1 MSTTTP
7 TASSTGLDVA
17 GDRDDSRAPAR
28 RSTETK
34 ASLITK
40 TRASTDTG
48 RLLNELVAVL
58 RLTRVEAHTA
68 RLRVGQARTAPI
80 RRELQH
86 NAREADQRAELI
98 QDQLRRLGGTP
109 DALADALGF
118 LTVLTKSAAER
129 VQPLSEGLLG
139 DLALEHQ
146 LRDRVVFIR
155 VLAEAG
161 NASGVADLMRQ
172 LEAAHTERIEWIRLR
187 LAEVAQGAPAALAP
201 TAAQASVGAVAR
213 LATLPARQSADLINK
228 AAELMRRGQ
237 SKAGQTIDDTRQKAQ
252 QTARAAEE
260 VLEASRDAA
269 LERAEEVAPSENG
282 RAMVRQTRKSLG
294 SIEPQALP
302 IDDYDTLTGA
312 RAIAAVKQL
321 DGSEEVRL
329 VLSYEQAHKDRK
341 MVAGAAQKR
350 LTELAEQALTS

>member
-17 GDRDDSRAPAR
+17 GDRDYGRAPAR

-34 ASLITK
+34 ASLIAK

-80 RRELQH
+80 RRELQR

-155 VLAEAG
+155 VLAQAG
-161 NASGVADLMRQ
+161 NASGVADLMRR

-237 SKAGQTIDDTRQKAQ
+237 SKAGETIDGH
-252 QTARAAEE
+252 AAEG
-260 VLEASRDAA
+260 AA
-269 LERAEEVAPSENG
+269 DRPRG
-282 RAMVRQTRKSLG
+282 RRGAAGQPGR
-294 SIEPQALP
+294 
-302 IDDYDTLTGA
+302 GA
-312 RAIAAVKQL
+312 RAGRRGRPVRERPGHGPADPTEPGQHRAAGPADRGL
-321 DGSEEVRL
+321 RHPDRRASHRCG
-329 VLSYEQAHKDRK
+329 QASWTAPRRS
-341 MVAGAAQKR
+341 GWSFP
-350 LTELAEQALTS
+350 TSRPTRTARWSRARRRSG